1 MKFISKIKQSIK
13 NKRFKQCGKNT
24 FTDSTIKGN
33 LKNVIVGNYCYL
45 GENNQ
50 FISLNALITIGDYV
64 MTGPDVLFVSGN
76 HQFDILGKRMID
88 ISDSDKNNECDEDI
102 SIGDDVW
109 IGARS
114 IILKGV
120 SIGRG
125 AVIGAGAIVTKNVP
139 PYAIV
144 AGNPANIIRYRFSE
158 EQIAEHERLLKN
170 ENR

>member
-13 NKRFKQCGKNT
+13 NKRFRQCGKNT

-33 LKNVIVGNYCYL
+33 LKNVIIGDHCYL

-50 FISLNALITIGDYV
+50 FISLNALIKIGDYV
-64 MTGPDVLFVSGN
+64 MTGPDVLFISGN
-76 HQFDILGKRMID
+76 HQFDIVGKRMID
-88 ISDSDKNNECDEDI
+88 ISDYEKNNDLDKDI

-109 IGARS
+109 VGARS

-120 SIGRG
+120 SIGNG
-125 AVIGAGAIVTKNVP
+125 AVIGAGAIVTKSVP
-139 PYAIV
+139 PYAVV
-144 AGNPANIIRYRFSE
+144 AGNPAKIIRYRFSK
-158 EQIAEHERLLKN
+158 EQIAEHERILKD